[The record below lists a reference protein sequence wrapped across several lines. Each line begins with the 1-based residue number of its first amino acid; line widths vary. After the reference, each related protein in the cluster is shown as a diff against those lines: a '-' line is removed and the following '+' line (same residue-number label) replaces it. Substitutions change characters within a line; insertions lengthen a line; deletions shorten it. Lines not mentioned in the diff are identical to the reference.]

1 MKLTESRIK
10 EIILEE
16 IQEISE
22 QEKQDKLGTVR
33 TSSAQRAKGLRQG
46 AADVSK
52 QQGIDPKEYGIM
64 KQMEDVLQDLSNL
77 TDIKTGK
84 INSMLTIVYKKL
96 VAYRDELKQKAKK

>member
-1 MKLTESRIK
+1 
-10 EIILEE
+10 
-16 IQEISE
+16 
-22 QEKQDKLGTVR
+22 
-33 TSSAQRAKGLRQG
+33 
-46 AADVSK
+46 
-52 QQGIDPKEYGIM
+52 M